1 MNNRTVSDI
10 VKIIKTNLSIHYSD
24 NEIQSFI
31 YLIFEYL
38 LNYTKIDLHINSNAT
53 ISQGTEKQ
61 INEIIKDLKNHK
73 PVQYI
78 FGKTEFYGLQF
89 SVSPGVLIP
98 RQETE
103 ELVDWIIKDEGD
115 HAARILDIG
124 TGCGCIAVAL
134 ARFIAGASVDAI
146 DISAEAV
153 ELAGRNALMNKV
165 SVNFMV
171 RDILNIEAGT
181 LGPGYDIIVSNPPYV
196 RESEKKALPDN
207 VRNYEPAE
215 SLFVPDN
222 DPLVFYR
229 VIAEYGLQALKD
241 EGRLYFELN
250 ENLGDEVCEELAR
263 FNYKRIGIKNDISGK
278 KRMVRAFKI

>member
-10 VKIIKTNLSIHYSD
+10 VNIIKTNLSSHYSD

-61 INEIIKDLKNHK
+61 INEIIKDLKNYK

-89 SVSPGVLIP
+89 RVSPGVLIP

-103 ELVDWIIKDEGD
+103 ELVDWIIKDNGNGT
-115 HAARILDIG
+115 ARILDIG

-146 DISAEAV
+146 DISAKAA
-153 ELAGRNALMNKV
+153 ELARLNALMNKV

-171 RDILNIEAGT
+171 CDILNIEAGK
-181 LGPGYDIIVSNPPYV
+181 LGSGYDMIVSNPPYI
-196 RESEKKALPDN
+196 REYEKPALPDN
-207 VRNYEPAE
+207 VRNYEPGE
-215 SLFVPDN
+215 SLFVPDD

-229 VIAEYGLQALKD
+229 VIAEHGLQSLKNK
-241 EGRLYFELN
+241 GALYFEIN
-250 ENLGDEVCEELAR
+250 ENLANEVCEELAR
-263 FNYKRIGIKNDISGK
+263 FNYKRIEIKNDISGRN
-278 KRMVRAFKI
+278 RMIRAYKI

>member
-10 VKIIKTNLSIHYSD
+10 VNIIKTNLSSHYSD

-38 LNYTKIDLHINSNAT
+38 LNYTKIDLHINSSAT
-53 ISQGTEKQ
+53 ISQKTEKQ
-61 INEIIKDLKNHK
+61 INEIIKDLKNYK

-89 SVSPGVLIP
+89 RVSPAVLIP

-103 ELVDWIIKDEGD
+103 ELVDWIIKDEGGC
-115 HAARILDIG
+115 AARILDIG
-124 TGCGCIAVAL
+124 TGCGCIAVVL

-153 ELAGRNALMNKV
+153 ELARRNALMNNV

-171 RDILNIEAGT
+171 YDILNIEAGT
-181 LGPGYDIIVSNPPYV
+181 LGTGYDIIVSNPPYV
-196 RESEKKALPDN
+196 RESEKKELPDN
-207 VRNYEPAE
+207 VRNYEPGE

-229 VIAEYGLQALKD
+229 VIGEYGLQALKD
-241 EGRLYFELN
+241 EGRLYFEVN
-250 ENLGDEVCEELAR
+250 ENFADEVCEELER
-263 FNYKRIGIKNDISGK
+263 FNYKIIGIKNDISGK
-278 KRMVRAFKI
+278 NRMVGAFKI

>member
-10 VKIIKTNLSIHYSD
+10 VNIIKTNLSNHYSD

-53 ISQGTEKQ
+53 ISQGMEKQ
-61 INEIIKDLKNHK
+61 INEIIKDLRNYK

-89 SVSPGVLIP
+89 RVSPGVLIP

-115 HAARILDIG
+115 GAARILDIG
-124 TGCGCIAVAL
+124 TGCGCIAVVL
-134 ARFIAGASVDAI
+134 ARFIAGVSVDAI
-146 DISAEAV
+146 DISAKAV
-153 ELAGRNALMNKV
+153 ELARRNALMNKV

-196 RESEKKALPDN
+196 RESEKRALPDN
-207 VRNYEPAE
+207 VRNYEPGK

-229 VIAEYGLQALKD
+229 VIAEYGLQALND
-241 EGRLYFELN
+241 EGRLYFEVN
-250 ENLGDEVCEELAR
+250 ENLANEVCKELER
-263 FNYKRIGIKNDISGK
+263 FNYKRIGVKNDISGK
-278 KRMVRAFKI
+278 NRMVRAFKI

>member
-10 VKIIKTNLSIHYSD
+10 VNIIKTNLSSHYSD

-61 INEIIKDLKNHK
+61 INEIIKDLKNYK

-89 SVSPGVLIP
+89 RVLPGVLIP

-115 HAARILDIG
+115 GAARILDIG
-124 TGCGCIAVAL
+124 TGCGCIAVVL
-134 ARFIAGASVDAI
+134 ARFIAGVSVDAI
-146 DISAEAV
+146 DISAKAV
-153 ELAGRNALMNKV
+153 ELARRNALMNKV

-196 RESEKKALPDN
+196 RESEKRALPDN
-207 VRNYEPAE
+207 VRNYEPGK

-229 VIAEYGLQALKD
+229 VIAEYGLQALND
-241 EGRLYFELN
+241 EGRLYFEVN
-250 ENLGDEVCEELAR
+250 ENLANEVCKELER
-263 FNYKRIGIKNDISGK
+263 FNYKRIGVKNDISGK
-278 KRMVRAFKI
+278 NRMVRAFKI

>member
-10 VKIIKTNLSIHYSD
+10 VNIIRTNLSNHYSD

-53 ISQGTEKQ
+53 ISQGMEKQ
-61 INEIIKDLKNHK
+61 INEIIKDLRNYK

-89 SVSPGVLIP
+89 RISPGVLIP

-103 ELVDWIIKDEGD
+103 ELVDWIIKDNRDGT
-115 HAARILDIG
+115 ARILDIG

-146 DISAEAV
+146 DISAKAV
-153 ELAGRNALMNKV
+153 ELARLNALMNKV

-171 RDILNIEAGT
+171 CDILNIEAGK
-181 LGPGYDIIVSNPPYV
+181 LGSRYDMIVSNPPYI
-196 RESEKKALPDN
+196 RESEKPALPDN
-207 VRNYEPAE
+207 VRNHEPGE
-215 SLFVPDN
+215 SLFVPDD

-229 VIAEYGLQALKD
+229 VIAEHGLRSLKNK
-241 EGRLYFELN
+241 GALYFEIN
-250 ENLGDEVCEELAR
+250 ENLANEVCEELAG
-263 FNYKRIGIKNDISGK
+263 FNYKRIEIKNDISGRN
-278 KRMVRAFKI
+278 RMIRAFKT